1 MALNCSQTS
10 PVERSGKS
18 LYIKEFEM
26 ANRLAQESSPY
37 LLQHADNPVDWYPW
51 GEEALA
57 KAREEEKPILLSIG
71 YAACHWCHV
80 MAHESFEDE
89 ATAEVMNR
97 HFVNVKVDREERPD
111 LDSIYMN
118 AVVAMTGQGGWPMTV
133 FLTPEGH
140 PFYGG
145 TYFPPTARYGM
156 PAFSQVLESV
166 ARAWETKRDDIE
178 SSATEV
184 SQHLGRQLGL
194 QGQEG
199 ELSPALFDQA
209 LKGLRQSY
217 DRSQGGW
224 GNAPKFPQSMTIEF
238 LLRMAHSR
246 DDESALQ
253 MATHTLEMMARGG
266 MYDHVG
272 GGFARYSTD
281 ARWLVPHFEKMLYD
295 NAQLARVYLHAWQ
308 LTGRDDFRRVVEETL
323 DWVVREM
330 RHEEG
335 GFFSSL
341 DADSEG
347 EEGKFYVWQRD
358 EIEEILEPDDASLF
372 MLYYDVSKRGNWEG
386 SNILNTPRE
395 LDEVARTL
403 NMDEDEARQR
413 LQQARQKLYDVRS
426 QRVWPG
432 LDDKVL
438 TSWNGLMMAAFAEAG
453 RILGR
458 QDYTEVAVQNA
469 QFLYDNLRTGEGRLL
484 RTWKAGS
491 EARYNGYLEDYAY
504 LADGLLALYQAVFD
518 ERWFQWAEELA
529 QMMLEHFRDEEA
541 GGFYDTSDDHE
552 DLIHRPKDVQDN
564 AVPSGN
570 AMAATVL
577 LTLSLFTGK
586 GDYWDLAEQ
595 TVGAMGAAMAQYPTG
610 FAQWLNAATL
620 IVGQPQEVAI
630 VGQPDEA
637 GTQALLDVL
646 NEAYRPYQ
654 VVAVGQNGDAVPLL
668 RNRSRLK
675 DQATAYVCRQ
685 FVCRQPVAEPEALRQ
700 QLENWRLVD

>member
-1 MALNCSQTS
+1 
-10 PVERSGKS
+10 
-18 LYIKEFEM
+18 M

-89 ATAEVMNR
+89 ETAAIMNR

-156 PAFSQVLESV
+156 PAFRQVLESV
-166 ARAWETKRDDIE
+166 ARAWETKRDEIE
-178 SSATEV
+178 GSATEV

-194 QGQEG
+194 LGQQG
-199 ELSPALFDQA
+199 ELNPALFDQA

-217 DRSQGGW
+217 DGVHGGW
-224 GNAPKFPQSMTIEF
+224 GSAPKFPQPMTIEF
-238 LLRMAHSR
+238 LLRMAHSG

-253 MATHTLEMMARGG
+253 MAAHTLEMMARGG
-266 MYDHVG
+266 MYDHLG

-295 NAQLARVYLHAWQ
+295 NALLARVYLHAWQ
-308 LTGRDDFRRVVEETL
+308 LTGRDDFRRVAEETL

-330 RHEEG
+330 RHEDG

-358 EIEEILEPDDASLF
+358 EIEAVLEPDDVSLF
-372 MLYYDVSKRGNWEG
+372 MLYYDVSQRGNWEG
-386 SNILNTPRE
+386 ANILNTPRTLE
-395 LDEVARTL
+395 EVAGTL
-403 NMDEDEARQR
+403 GIDENEARER
-413 LQQARQKLYDVRS
+413 LERARQKLYDVRS

-453 RILGR
+453 RILER
-458 QDYTEVAVQNA
+458 DDYTAVAVQNA
-469 QFLYDNLRTGEGRLL
+469 QFLYNNLRTAEGRLL

-491 EARYNGYLEDYAY
+491 EGRYNGYLEDYVY
-504 LADGLLALYQAVFD
+504 LADGLLALYQTVFD

-529 QMMLEHFRDEEA
+529 QMILEHFRDEEA

-586 GDYWDLAEQ
+586 GDYWELAEQ
-595 TVGAMGAAMAQYPTG
+595 MVGAMGAAMAQYPTG

-620 IVGQPQEVAI
+620 IMGQPQEVAI
-630 VGQPDEA
+630 VGQPGEP

-646 NEAYRPYQ
+646 NETYRPYQ
-654 VVAVGQNGDAVPLL
+654 VVAVGHNGDAVPLL
-668 RNRSRLK
+668 RNRTRLK
-675 DQATAYVCRQ
+675 DRATAYVCRQ
-685 FVCRQPVAEPEALRQ
+685 FVCRQPVAEPEALRE
-700 QLENWRLVD
+700 QLEIGD